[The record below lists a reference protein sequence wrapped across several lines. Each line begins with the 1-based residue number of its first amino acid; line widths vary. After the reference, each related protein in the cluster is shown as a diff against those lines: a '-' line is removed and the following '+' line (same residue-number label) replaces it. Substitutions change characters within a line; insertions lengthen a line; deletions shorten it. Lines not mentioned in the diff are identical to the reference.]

1 MSTELKLKELNYV
14 WLGIVM
20 LFVFL
25 MFLGCGCTVSQPA
38 QPSTERA
45 RSIQYQMKF
54 IGNDCLTYRNG
65 KLINRQ
71 PSGIFTND
79 TVRTE
84 IKTTT
89 ERY

>member
-1 MSTELKLKELNYV
+1 MSKDLNYT
-14 WLGIVM
+14 WLGIAM

-25 MFLGCGCTVSQPA
+25 MFLAFGCTTPA
-38 QPSTERA
+38 PVTERL
-45 RSIQYQMKF
+45 RSYQVQYQMKF
-54 IGNDCLTYRNG
+54 IGNDALTYRNG

-89 ERY
+89 EKY

>member
-1 MSTELKLKELNYV
+1 MSTELKLKELNYT
-14 WLGIVM
+14 WLAMIMM
-20 LFVFL
+20 LVFIL
-25 MFLGCGCTVSQPA
+25 FLLFGCAATNIP
-38 QPSTERA
+38 QPSAERA
-45 RSIQYQMKF
+45 RSTQYQMKF

>member
-1 MSTELKLKELNYV
+1 MSTELKLKELNYT
-14 WLGIVM
+14 WLGIAM

-38 QPSTERA
+38 QPTDRA

-54 IGNDCLTYRNG
+54 IGSDCLTYRNG

-89 ERY
+89 EKY